1 MSVEAPGRTAENTG
15 QEASRRASGQEGDTW
30 KVVRRRG
37 VEGGAFQH
45 VSSGVSFGSP
55 GGMKAF
61 IRISFAVSH
70 LTSLGEHLDPWISF
84 SHYVLAFLIRKD
96 LNHQI
101 LGPCECW
108 FKYQTP
114 TRARRR
120 GHTSLYS
127 FGCLSSFRWR
137 GLESQ
142 GSTSEAQLI
151 CFAHI
156 CIPKHWD
163 E

>member
-1 MSVEAPGRTAENTG
+1 MG
-15 QEASRRASGQEGDTW
+15 EGDTW
-30 KVVRRRG
+30 KAACRHG
-37 VEGGAFQH
+37 AEGDTFQH
-45 VSSGVSFGSP
+45 VSSGVSFRSP

-70 LTSLGEHLDPWISF
+70 LASLGEHLDPWISL
-84 SHYVLAFLIRKD
+84 SHYILAFLIGKD

-101 LGPCECW
+101 LRPCECC

-120 GHTSLYS
+120 GHTSPYS
-127 FGCLSSFRWR
+127 FECLSSFRWR
-137 GLESQ
+137 RLESQ

-156 CIPKHWD
+156 FIPKHCD